1 MYRLIFEEDGTNRIY
16 PIVQDEISLG
26 RAPESDVVLTNFT
39 ISRLHAKIVKDSK
52 GCRIV
57 DQASRNGT
65 QVNGRPVSDAPLRD
79 GDEIYLGKFPIRF
92 SEISDEKI
100 VVDEKSRELAPGTI
114 IRPLSEL
121 LSSLAPDKKPPSERK
136 NAPSSKP
143 DAKTT
148 EAHAEDRSAQILR
161 ILGRVAEALITT
173 QPVEEVLR
181 TVMDLV
187 FSYLP
192 AHRGFLM
199 LHEPETDQLVPK
211 IVKYRRAVKEAGAIS
226 ISRTIA
232 DRVFKDQVAILTSD
246 AKLDDRFDGGQSI
259 LLHNIRSAMYAP
271 LWNKGRVI
279 GIISVDSPVQAGAFT
294 QADLDLF
301 SALANFS
308 AVAIEQARLNVK
320 IQEEQARRARLERY
334 FSPNVV
340 NRITTAKDSTTGHLI
355 DVQEREVTVLF
366 SDLVGFTAMS
376 GKMKPQEVAML
387 LNEYFTEMLEI
398 VFAYD
403 GTLDKYIGDCVMVV
417 FGAPFEQPDHADR
430 AVKAAI
436 EMRQRLNEFNRRRSD
451 GPRLKAHTGIN
462 SGRVVAG
469 DIGSHKRKEYTV
481 IGDTV
486 NLAARLECD
495 VAKADQIIIGPSTH
509 ALLKGQYEIN
519 SLGSV
524 AVRSIEKPLE
534 LYEVLGEKGKPEPT
548 PAA

>member
-1 MYRLIFEEDGTNRIY
+1 MFRLIYEEDGTSRVF
-16 PIVQDEISLG
+16 PIVKDEISLG
-26 RAPESDVVLTNFT
+26 RAPENDVVLTNFT
-39 ISRLHAKIVKDSK
+39 ISRLHAKIVKDPK
-52 GCRIV
+52 GCRIL
-57 DQASRNGT
+57 DQSSRNGT
-65 QVNGRPVSDAPLRD
+65 QVNGQPVAVAPLRD
-79 GDEIYLGKFPIRF
+79 GDGILLGKFPIRF
-92 SEISDEKI
+92 SEVLDEKV
-100 VVDEKSRELAPGTI
+100 VVDEKSGDLAPGTI
-114 IRPLSEL
+114 IKPLSEL
-121 LSSLAPDKKPPSERK
+121 LPSLGLEEKPASEPRK
-136 NAPSSKP
+136 AA
-143 DAKTT
+143 DARPGQKMA
-148 EAHAEDRSAQILR
+148 EAHEDRGAKVLR
-161 ILGRVAEALITT
+161 ILSRVAEALITT

-199 LHEPETDQLVPK
+199 LYEPGTTQLVPK
-211 IVKYRRAVKEAGAIS
+211 IVKYRHATKETGEIS

-232 DRVFKDQVAILTSD
+232 DRVVKDQVAILTSD
-246 AKLDDRFDGGQSI
+246 AKMDDRFDGVQSI
-259 LLHNIRSAMYAP
+259 MLHNIRSAMYAP

-320 IQEEQARRARLERY
+320 IQEEQARRTRLERY

-340 NRITTAKDSTTGHLI
+340 NRITNAKDSTTGHLI

-366 SDLVGFTAMS
+366 SDLVGFTSMS
-376 GKMKPQEVAML
+376 EKMKPQEVARL

-430 AVKAAI
+430 AVKTAI
-436 EMRQRLNEFNRRRSD
+436 EMRERLHEFNQNRSD
-451 GPRLKAHTGIN
+451 GLRLRAHTGIN
-462 SGRVVAG
+462 SGKVMAG

-486 NLAARLECD
+486 NLAARLESD

-509 ALLKGQYEIN
+509 DLLKGQYELKK
-519 SLGSV
+519 LGKT
-524 AVRSIEKPLE
+524 AVRSIEKSLQ
-534 LYEVLGEKGKPEPT
+534 LYEVLETKGKTEKT

>member
-1 MYRLIFEEDGTNRIY
+1 MYRLIYEEDGASRIF
-16 PIVQDEISLG
+16 PIVKDEISLG
-26 RAPESDVVLTNFT
+26 RLPESDVVLTNFS
-39 ISRLHAKIVKDSK
+39 ISRLHAKIVKDGK
-52 GCRIV
+52 GCRII
-57 DQASRNGT
+57 DQSSRNGT
-65 QVNGRPVSDAPLRD
+65 QVNGRPISEVPLRD
-79 GDEIYLGKFPIRF
+79 GDEILLGKFPIRF
-92 SEISDEKI
+92 SEVLDEK
-100 VVDEKSRELAPGTI
+100 VVMDEKARDLSSGTI
-114 IRPLSEL
+114 IKPLSEL
-121 LSSLAPDKKPPSERK
+121 LSSLGSDENVSSEPKKAAALK
-136 NAPSSKP
+136 ADHKV
-143 DAKTT
+143 A
-148 EAHAEDRSAQILR
+148 EAHEDRGAKILR
-161 ILGRVAEALITT
+161 ILSRVAEALITT
-173 QPVEEVLR
+173 QPVEDVLR

-187 FSYLP
+187 FSHLP

-199 LHEPETDQLVPK
+199 LYEPGSHELVPK
-211 IVKYRRAVKEAGAIS
+211 IVKYRHASKEAGEIS

-232 DRVFKDQVAILTSD
+232 DRVVKDQVAILTSD

-259 LLHNIRSAMYAP
+259 MLHNIRSAMYAP

-320 IQEEQARRARLERY
+320 IQEEQARRTRLERY

-340 NRITTAKDSTTGHLI
+340 SRITNAKDSTTGHLI
-355 DVQEREVTVLF
+355 DVQERDVTVLF
-366 SDLVGFTAMS
+366 SDLVGFTSMS
-376 GKMKPQEVAML
+376 EKMKPQDVARL

-436 EMRQRLNEFNRRRSD
+436 EMRERLHEFNRGRSD
-451 GPRLKAHTGIN
+451 GLQLRAHTGIN
-462 SGRVVAG
+462 SGKVMAG

-486 NLAARLECD
+486 NLAARLESD
-495 VAKADQIIIGPSTH
+495 VAKADEIIIGPSTY
-509 ALLKGQYEIN
+509 ALLKGQYELKN
-519 SLGSV
+519 RGKV
-524 AVRSIEKPLE
+524 AVRSIEKSLQ
-534 LYEVLGEKGKPEPT
+534 LYEVIGEKGKTEKT
-548 PAA
+548 PAG